1 MILRVKPGILK
12 GMSENG
18 PVLPPEVYRRRR
30 IVAVIALLAVIL
42 LLVAGVTSMV
52 GMINGKKDATVASTA
67 TASGAPF
74 QSFSARPSETASAT
88 PSASA
93 AASAT
98 ASASASA
105 TASATPSVTASAA
118 PTASVTPTAATT
130 PVATPTA
137 ATPTAPA
144 PAPSVTTAA
153 VAAACTANDLKVTVT
168 PAKRTFA
175 AGEQVSFHVTY
186 TNSSKTPCA
195 VGGEGANTGV
205 DLNITSGA
213 AQVYTRSLCAATA
226 VQKAEVA
233 AGAEG
238 ATDLAWD
245 RKINVLGCSSASTAQ
260 KGSYWAAVTVNGV
273 SSAPVNFIIQ

>member
-1 MILRVKPGILK
+1 MNLRGKPGILK
-12 GMSENG
+12 SMSENG

-30 IVAVIALLAVIL
+30 IVAVIALLAIIL

-67 TASGAPF
+67 TPSGAPF

-88 PSASA
+88 PSTSA
-93 AASAT
+93 TASAT
-98 ASASASA
+98 AS
-105 TASATPSVTASAA
+105 ASATPSVTASAT
-118 PTASVTPTAATT
+118 PSASVTTAAVTPAATT
-130 PVATPTA
+130 PA
-137 ATPTAPA
+137 ATPTTPA
-144 PAPSVTTAA
+144 PTPSVTTAA
-153 VAAACTANDLKVTVT
+153 AVAACTANDLKVTVT

-195 VGGEGANTGV
+195 VGGEDANTGV
-205 DLNITSGA
+205 DLKITSGA

-226 VQKAEVA
+226 VQKSEVA

>member
-93 AASAT
+93 TASAT

-118 PTASVTPTAATT
+118 PTASVTPTAANTPATT
-130 PVATPTA
+130 PTT
-137 ATPTAPA
+137 PA
-144 PAPSVTTAA
+144 PTPSVTTAA
-153 VAAACTANDLKVTVT
+153 VVAACTANDLKVTVT

-226 VQKAEVA
+226 VQKSEVA

-238 ATDLAWD
+238 AADLAWD

-260 KGSYWAAVTVNGV
+260 KGSYWATATVNGV
-273 SSAPVNFIIQ
+273 TSAQVNFVIQ

>member
-1 MILRVKPGILK
+1 MNLRVKPGILK

-30 IVAVIALLAVIL
+30 IVAVIALLAIIL

-93 AASAT
+93 TASATAT
-98 ASASASA
+98 ASASASV
-105 TASATPSVTASAA
+105 TPSVTASAA
-118 PTASVTPTAATT
+118 PTASATTAT
-130 PVATPTA
+130 PVATPT
-137 ATPTAPA
+137 TPA
-144 PAPSVTTAA
+144 PTPSVTTAA
-153 VAAACTANDLKVTVT
+153 VVAACTANDLKVTVT

-195 VGGEGANTGV
+195 VGGEDANTGV

-226 VQKAEVA
+226 VQKSEVA

-238 ATDLAWD
+238 AADLAWD

-260 KGSYWAAVTVNGV
+260 KGSYWATATVNGV
-273 SSAPVNFIIQ
+273 TSAQVNFVIQ

>member
-1 MILRVKPGILK
+1 MNLRVKPGILK

-30 IVAVIALLAVIL
+30 IVAVIALLAIIL

-67 TASGAPF
+67 TPSGAPF

-93 AASAT
+93 T

-105 TASATPSVTASAA
+105 SASATPSVTASAA
-118 PTASVTPTAATT
+118 PTASVTTAAATPTATT
-130 PVATPTA
+130 PA

-144 PAPSVTTAA
+144 PTPSVTTAA
-153 VAAACTANDLKVTVT
+153 AVAACTANDLKVTVT

-205 DLNITSGA
+205 DLKITSGA

-226 VQKAEVA
+226 VQKSEVA

>member
-93 AASAT
+93 TASAT

-118 PTASVTPTAATT
+118 PTASVTTAAATPAATT
-130 PVATPTA
+130 PVATPT
-137 ATPTAPA
+137 TPA

-153 VAAACTANDLKVTVT
+153 VVAACTANDLKVTVT

-260 KGSYWAAVTVNGV
+260 KGSYWATATVNGV
-273 SSAPVNFIIQ
+273 TSAQVNFVIQ

>member
-1 MILRVKPGILK
+1 MNLRVKPGILK

-30 IVAVIALLAVIL
+30 IVAVIALLAIIL

-67 TASGAPF
+67 TPSGAPF

-93 AASAT
+93 T

-105 TASATPSVTASAA
+105 SASATPSVTASAA
-118 PTASVTPTAATT
+118 PTASVTTAA
-130 PVATPTA
+130 ATPAATIPA
-137 ATPTAPA
+137 ATPTTPA

-153 VAAACTANDLKVTVT
+153 AVAACTANDLKVTVT

-226 VQKAEVA
+226 VQKSEVA

-260 KGSYWAAVTVNGV
+260 KGSYWATATVNGV
-273 SSAPVNFIIQ
+273 TSAQVNFVIQ

>member
-1 MILRVKPGILK
+1 
-12 GMSENG
+12 MSENG

-30 IVAVIALLAVIL
+30 IVAVVALLAVIL
-42 LLVAGVTSMV
+42 LLVAGVTSIV
-52 GMINGKKDATVASTA
+52 GMINNKKDATVASTA
-67 TASGAPF
+67 TATGAPF

-93 AASAT
+93 TASAT
-98 ASASASA
+98 ASAS
-105 TASATPSVTASAA
+105 ASATPSVTASAA
-118 PTASVTPTAATT
+118 PTASVTTAAATPAATT
-130 PVATPTA
+130 PA
-137 ATPTAPA
+137 ATPTT

-153 VAAACTANDLKVTVT
+153 AVAACTANDLKVTVT
-168 PAKRTFA
+168 PAKRAFA

-205 DLNITSGA
+205 DLKITSGA

-226 VQKAEVA
+226 VQKSEVA

>member
-1 MILRVKPGILK
+1 MNLRVKPGILK

-30 IVAVIALLAVIL
+30 IVAVIALLAIIL

-93 AASAT
+93 TASATAT
-98 ASASASA
+98 ASASASV
-105 TASATPSVTASAA
+105 TPSVTASAA
-118 PTASVTPTAATT
+118 PTASATTAT
-130 PVATPTA
+130 PVATPT
-137 ATPTAPA
+137 TPA
-144 PAPSVTTAA
+144 PTPSVTTAA
-153 VAAACTANDLKVTVT
+153 VVAACTANDLKVTVT

-226 VQKAEVA
+226 VQKSEVA

-260 KGSYWAAVTVNGV
+260 KGSYWATATVNGV
-273 SSAPVNFIIQ
+273 TSAQVNFVIQ

>member
-1 MILRVKPGILK
+1 MNLRVKPGILK
-12 GMSENG
+12 SMSENG

-30 IVAVIALLAVIL
+30 IVAVIALLAIIL

-67 TASGAPF
+67 TPSGAPF

-93 AASAT
+93 T

-105 TASATPSVTASAA
+105 SASATPSVTASAA
-118 PTASVTPTAATT
+118 PTASVTTAA
-130 PVATPTA
+130 ATPA
-137 ATPTAPA
+137 ATPTTPA
-144 PAPSVTTAA
+144 PTPSVTTAA
-153 VAAACTANDLKVTVT
+153 AVAACTANDLKVTVT
-168 PAKRTFA
+168 PAKRVFA

-195 VGGEGANTGV
+195 VGGEGANAGV
-205 DLNITSGA
+205 DLKITSGA

-226 VQKAEVA
+226 VQKSEVA

>member
-1 MILRVKPGILK
+1 MNLRVKPGILK
-12 GMSENG
+12 SMSENG

-30 IVAVIALLAVIL
+30 IVAVIALLAIIL

-93 AASAT
+93 TASATAT
-98 ASASASA
+98 ASASASV
-105 TASATPSVTASAA
+105 TPSVTASAA
-118 PTASVTPTAATT
+118 PTASATTAT
-130 PVATPTA
+130 PVATPT
-137 ATPTAPA
+137 TPA
-144 PAPSVTTAA
+144 PTPSVTTAA
-153 VAAACTANDLKVTVT
+153 AVAACTANDLKVTVT

-226 VQKAEVA
+226 VQKSEVA

-260 KGSYWAAVTVNGV
+260 KGSYWATAPVNGV
-273 SSAPVNFIIQ
+273 TSAQVNFVIQ

>member
-1 MILRVKPGILK
+1 MNLRVKPGILK

-30 IVAVIALLAVIL
+30 IVAVIALLAIIL

-67 TASGAPF
+67 TPSGAPF

-93 AASAT
+93 TASAT
-98 ASASASA
+98 AS
-105 TASATPSVTASAA
+105 ASATPSVTASVA
-118 PTASVTPTAATT
+118 PTASVTTAAVTPAATT
-130 PVATPTA
+130 PA

-144 PAPSVTTAA
+144 PTPSVTTAA
-153 VAAACTANDLKVTVT
+153 AVAACTANDLKVTVT

-195 VGGEGANTGV
+195 VGGEDANTGV
-205 DLNITSGA
+205 DLKITSGA

-226 VQKAEVA
+226 VQKSEVA

>member
-1 MILRVKPGILK
+1 MNLRVKPGILK

-67 TASGAPF
+67 TPSGAPF

-93 AASAT
+93 T

-105 TASATPSVTASAA
+105 SASATPSVTASAA
-118 PTASVTPTAATT
+118 PTASVTTAAATPAATT
-130 PVATPTA
+130 PA
-137 ATPTAPA
+137 ATPTTPA
-144 PAPSVTTAA
+144 PTPSVTTAA
-153 VAAACTANDLKVTVT
+153 AVAACTANDLKVTVT

-205 DLNITSGA
+205 DLKITSGA

-226 VQKAEVA
+226 VQKSEVA

>member
-1 MILRVKPGILK
+1 MNLRVKPGILK
-12 GMSENG
+12 SMSENG

-30 IVAVIALLAVIL
+30 IVAVIALLAIIL

-67 TASGAPF
+67 TPSGAPF

-93 AASAT
+93 TASAT
-98 ASASASA
+98 AS
-105 TASATPSVTASAA
+105 ASATPSVTASVA
-118 PTASVTPTAATT
+118 PTASVTTAAVTPAATT
-130 PVATPTA
+130 PA

-144 PAPSVTTAA
+144 PTPSVTTAA
-153 VAAACTANDLKVTVT
+153 AVAACTANDLKVTVT
-168 PAKRTFA
+168 PAKRTFV

-205 DLNITSGA
+205 DLKITSGA

-226 VQKAEVA
+226 VQKSEVA

>member
-1 MILRVKPGILK
+1 
-12 GMSENG
+12 MSENG

-30 IVAVIALLAVIL
+30 IVAVIALLAIIL

-93 AASAT
+93 TASAT

-130 PVATPTA
+130 PA

-144 PAPSVTTAA
+144 PTPSVTTAA

-213 AQVYTRSLCAATA
+213 AQVYTRSLCAPTA

-233 AGAEG
+233 AGAEA

-260 KGSYWAAVTVNGV
+260 KGSYWATATVNGV
-273 SSAPVNFIIQ
+273 SSAQVNFVIQ

>member
-1 MILRVKPGILK
+1 MNLRVKPGILK

-93 AASAT
+93 TASAT

-118 PTASVTPTAATT
+118 PTASVTPTAA
-130 PVATPTA
+130 ATPA

-144 PAPSVTTAA
+144 PTPSVTTAA
-153 VAAACTANDLKVTVT
+153 VVAACTANDLKVTVT

-273 SSAPVNFIIQ
+273 TSAPVNFIIQ

>member
-1 MILRVKPGILK
+1 
-12 GMSENG
+12 MSENG

-93 AASAT
+93 TASATAT
-98 ASASASA
+98 ASASASV
-105 TASATPSVTASAA
+105 TPSVTASVA
-118 PTASVTPTAATT
+118 PTASATTAT
-130 PVATPTA
+130 PVATPT
-137 ATPTAPA
+137 TPA
-144 PAPSVTTAA
+144 PTPSVTTAA
-153 VAAACTANDLKVTVT
+153 VVAACTANDLKVTVT

-226 VQKAEVA
+226 VQKSEVA

-273 SSAPVNFIIQ
+273 SSAPVNFVIQ

>member
-1 MILRVKPGILK
+1 
-12 GMSENG
+12 MSENG

-93 AASAT
+93 TASATAT
-98 ASASASA
+98 ASASASV
-105 TASATPSVTASAA
+105 TPSVTASAA
-118 PTASVTPTAATT
+118 PTASETTAT
-130 PVATPTA
+130 PVATPT
-137 ATPTAPA
+137 TPA
-144 PAPSVTTAA
+144 PTPSVTTAA
-153 VAAACTANDLKVTVT
+153 VVAACTANDLKVTVT

-226 VQKAEVA
+226 VQKSEVA

-238 ATDLAWD
+238 AADLAWD

-260 KGSYWAAVTVNGV
+260 KGSYWATATVNGV
-273 SSAPVNFIIQ
+273 TSAQVNFVIQ

>member
-1 MILRVKPGILK
+1 
-12 GMSENG
+12 MSENG

-30 IVAVIALLAVIL
+30 IVAVIALLAIIL

-67 TASGAPF
+67 TPSGAPF

-93 AASAT
+93 TASATAT
-98 ASASASA
+98 ASASASV
-105 TASATPSVTASAA
+105 TPSVTASVA
-118 PTASVTPTAATT
+118 PTASATTAT
-130 PVATPTA
+130 PVATPT
-137 ATPTAPA
+137 TPA
-144 PAPSVTTAA
+144 PTPSVTTAA
-153 VAAACTANDLKVTVT
+153 VVAACTANDLKVTVT

-226 VQKAEVA
+226 VQKSEVA

-260 KGSYWAAVTVNGV
+260 KGSYWATATGNGV
-273 SSAPVNFIIQ
+273 TSAQVNFVIQ

>member
-1 MILRVKPGILK
+1 MNLRVKPGILK

-30 IVAVIALLAVIL
+30 IVAVIALLAIIL

-67 TASGAPF
+67 TPSGAPF

-93 AASAT
+93 TASAT
-98 ASASASA
+98 ASASASV
-105 TASATPSVTASAA
+105 TPSVTASAA
-118 PTASVTPTAATT
+118 PTASATTAAATPAATT
-130 PVATPTA
+130 PAV
-137 ATPTAPA
+137 TPTAPA
-144 PAPSVTTAA
+144 PTPSVTIAAA
-153 VAAACTANDLKVTVT
+153 VAACTANDLKVTVT

-205 DLNITSGA
+205 DLKITSGA

-226 VQKAEVA
+226 VQKSEVA

>member
-1 MILRVKPGILK
+1 MNLRVKPGILK
-12 GMSENG
+12 SMSENG

-30 IVAVIALLAVIL
+30 IVAVIALLAIIL

-52 GMINGKKDATVASTA
+52 GMINGKKEATVASTA

-93 AASAT
+93 TASAT
-98 ASASASA
+98 AS
-105 TASATPSVTASAA
+105 ASATPSVTASVA
-118 PTASVTPTAATT
+118 PTASVTTAAVTPAATT
-130 PVATPTA
+130 PA

-144 PAPSVTTAA
+144 PTPSVTTAA
-153 VAAACTANDLKVTVT
+153 AVAACTANDLKVTVT

-205 DLNITSGA
+205 DLKITSGA

-226 VQKAEVA
+226 VQKSEVA

>member
-93 AASAT
+93 TASAT

-118 PTASVTPTAATT
+118 PTASVTTAA
-130 PVATPTA
+130 ATPAATIPA
-137 ATPTAPA
+137 ATPTTPA

-153 VAAACTANDLKVTVT
+153 AVAACTANDLKVTVT

-226 VQKAEVA
+226 VQKSEVA

-260 KGSYWAAVTVNGV
+260 KGSYWATATVNGV
-273 SSAPVNFIIQ
+273 TSAQVNFVIQ

>member
-1 MILRVKPGILK
+1 
-12 GMSENG
+12 MSENG

-93 AASAT
+93 TASAT

-105 TASATPSVTASAA
+105 SVTPSVTASAA
-118 PTASVTPTAATT
+118 PTASATTAT
-130 PVATPTA
+130 PVATPT
-137 ATPTAPA
+137 TPA
-144 PAPSVTTAA
+144 PTPSVTTAA
-153 VAAACTANDLKVTVT
+153 VVAACTANDLKVTVT

-226 VQKAEVA
+226 VQKSEVA

-238 ATDLAWD
+238 AADLAWD

-260 KGSYWAAVTVNGV
+260 KGSYWATATVNGV
-273 SSAPVNFIIQ
+273 TSAQVNFVIQ

>member
-1 MILRVKPGILK
+1 MNLRVKPGILK

-30 IVAVIALLAVIL
+30 IVAVIALLAIIL

-93 AASAT
+93 TASATAT
-98 ASASASA
+98 ASASASV
-105 TASATPSVTASAA
+105 TPSVTASAA
-118 PTASVTPTAATT
+118 PTASVTTAVATPAATT
-130 PVATPTA
+130 PA
-137 ATPTAPA
+137 ATPTT

-226 VQKAEVA
+226 VQKSEVA

-273 SSAPVNFIIQ
+273 SSAPVNFVIQ

>member
-1 MILRVKPGILK
+1 MNLRVKPGILK

-30 IVAVIALLAVIL
+30 IVAVIALLAIIL

-93 AASAT
+93 TASAT

-105 TASATPSVTASAA
+105 SVTPSVTASAA
-118 PTASVTPTAATT
+118 PTASATTAT
-130 PVATPTA
+130 PVATPT
-137 ATPTAPA
+137 TPA
-144 PAPSVTTAA
+144 PTPSVTTAA
-153 VAAACTANDLKVTVT
+153 VVAACTANDLKVTVT

-226 VQKAEVA
+226 VQKSEVA

-273 SSAPVNFIIQ
+273 SSAPVNFVIQ

>member
-1 MILRVKPGILK
+1 
-12 GMSENG
+12 MSENG

-52 GMINGKKDATVASTA
+52 GMINGKKEATVASTA

-93 AASAT
+93 TASAT
-98 ASASASA
+98 ASASASV
-105 TASATPSVTASAA
+105 TPSVTASAA
-118 PTASVTPTAATT
+118 PTASATTAT
-130 PVATPTA
+130 PVATPT
-137 ATPTAPA
+137 TPA
-144 PAPSVTTAA
+144 PTPSVTTAA
-153 VAAACTANDLKVTVT
+153 VVAACTANDLKVTVT

-205 DLNITSGA
+205 DLKITSGA

-226 VQKAEVA
+226 VQKSEVA
-233 AGAEG
+233 AGAED

-245 RKINVLGCSSASTAQ
+245 RKINVLGCSSTSTAQ
-260 KGSYWAAVTVNGV
+260 KGSYWATATVNGV
-273 SSAPVNFIIQ
+273 TSAQVNFVIQ

>member
-93 AASAT
+93 TASAT

-105 TASATPSVTASAA
+105 SVTPSVTASAA
-118 PTASVTPTAATT
+118 PTASATTAT
-130 PVATPTA
+130 PVATPT
-137 ATPTAPA
+137 TPA
-144 PAPSVTTAA
+144 PTPSVTTAA
-153 VAAACTANDLKVTVT
+153 VVAACTANDLKVTVT

-205 DLNITSGA
+205 DLKITSGA

-226 VQKAEVA
+226 VQKSEVA

-238 ATDLAWD
+238 AADLAWD

-260 KGSYWAAVTVNGV
+260 KGSYWATATVNGV
-273 SSAPVNFIIQ
+273 TSAQVNFVIQ

>member
-1 MILRVKPGILK
+1 MNLRVKPGILK

-30 IVAVIALLAVIL
+30 IVAVIALLAIIL

-67 TASGAPF
+67 TPSGAPF

-93 AASAT
+93 TASAT

-105 TASATPSVTASAA
+105 TPSVIASAA
-118 PTASVTPTAATT
+118 PTASVTTAAVTPAATT
-130 PVATPTA
+130 PA

-144 PAPSVTTAA
+144 PTPSVTTAA
-153 VAAACTANDLKVTVT
+153 AVAACTANDLKVTVT
-168 PAKRTFA
+168 PAKRVFA

-205 DLNITSGA
+205 DLKITSGA

-226 VQKAEVA
+226 VQKSEVA

>member
-1 MILRVKPGILK
+1 MNLRVKPGILK

-30 IVAVIALLAVIL
+30 IVAVIALLAIIL

-88 PSASA
+88 PSASV
-93 AASAT
+93 T

-118 PTASVTPTAATT
+118 PTASATTAAAT
-130 PVATPTA
+130 PVATTPAT
-137 ATPTAPA
+137 TPTTPA
-144 PAPSVTTAA
+144 PTPSVTTAA
-153 VAAACTANDLKVTVT
+153 VVAACTANDLKVTVT

-195 VGGEGANTGV
+195 VGGEGTNTGV
-205 DLNITSGA
+205 DLSITSGA
-213 AQVYTRSLCAATA
+213 AQVYTRSLCEATA
-226 VQKAEVA
+226 VQKSEVA

-238 ATDLAWD
+238 ATDLVWD
-245 RKINVLGCSSASTAQ
+245 RKINVLGCSSASAAQ
-260 KGSYWAAVTVNGV
+260 KGSYWASATVNGV
-273 SSAPVNFIIQ
+273 SSAPVNFVIQ

>member
-1 MILRVKPGILK
+1 
-12 GMSENG
+12 MSENG

-30 IVAVIALLAVIL
+30 IVAVIALLAIIL

-67 TASGAPF
+67 TPSGAPF

-93 AASAT
+93 TASAT
-98 ASASASA
+98 ASAS
-105 TASATPSVTASAA
+105 ASATPSVTASAA
-118 PTASVTPTAATT
+118 PTASVTTAAATPAATT
-130 PVATPTA
+130 PA
-137 ATPTAPA
+137 ATPTT

-153 VAAACTANDLKVTVT
+153 AVAACTANDLKVTVT
-168 PAKRTFA
+168 PAKRVFA

-205 DLNITSGA
+205 DLKITSGA

-226 VQKAEVA
+226 VQKSEVA

>member
-1 MILRVKPGILK
+1 MNLRVKPGILK

-93 AASAT
+93 TASAT

-105 TASATPSVTASAA
+105 SVTPSVTASAA
-118 PTASVTPTAATT
+118 PTASATTAT
-130 PVATPTA
+130 PVATPT
-137 ATPTAPA
+137 TPA
-144 PAPSVTTAA
+144 PTPSVTTAA
-153 VAAACTANDLKVTVT
+153 VVAACTANDLKVTVT

-205 DLNITSGA
+205 DLKITSGA

-226 VQKAEVA
+226 VQKSEVA

-238 ATDLAWD
+238 AADLAWD

-260 KGSYWAAVTVNGV
+260 KGSYWATATVNGV
-273 SSAPVNFIIQ
+273 TSAQVNFVIQ

>member
-12 GMSENG
+12 SMSENG

-30 IVAVIALLAVIL
+30 IVAVIALLAIIL

-93 AASAT
+93 TASATAT
-98 ASASASA
+98 ASASASV
-105 TASATPSVTASAA
+105 TPSVTASAA
-118 PTASVTPTAATT
+118 PTASATTAT
-130 PVATPTA
+130 PVATPT
-137 ATPTAPA
+137 TPA
-144 PAPSVTTAA
+144 PTPSVTTAA
-153 VAAACTANDLKVTVT
+153 VVAACTANDLKVTVT

-226 VQKAEVA
+226 VQKSEVA

-245 RKINVLGCSSASTAQ
+245 RKINVLGCSSASAAQ

-273 SSAPVNFIIQ
+273 SSAPVNFVIQ

>member
-93 AASAT
+93 TASATAT
-98 ASASASA
+98 ASASASV
-105 TASATPSVTASAA
+105 TPSVTASAA
-118 PTASVTPTAATT
+118 PTASATTAT
-130 PVATPTA
+130 PVATPT
-137 ATPTAPA
+137 TPA
-144 PAPSVTTAA
+144 PTPSVTTAA
-153 VAAACTANDLKVTVT
+153 VVAACTANDLKVTVT

-226 VQKAEVA
+226 VQKSEVA

-245 RKINVLGCSSASTAQ
+245 RKINVLGCSSASAAQ

-273 SSAPVNFIIQ
+273 SSAPVNFVIQ

>member
-1 MILRVKPGILK
+1 MNLRVKPGILK

-30 IVAVIALLAVIL
+30 IVAVIALLAIIL

-67 TASGAPF
+67 TPSGAPF

-93 AASAT
+93 T

-105 TASATPSVTASAA
+105 SASATPSVTASAT
-118 PTASVTPTAATT
+118 PSASVTTAAATPAATT
-130 PVATPTA
+130 PAETPT
-137 ATPTAPA
+137 TPA
-144 PAPSVTTAA
+144 PTPSVTTAA
-153 VAAACTANDLKVTVT
+153 AVAACTANDLKVTVT

-205 DLNITSGA
+205 DLKITSGA

-226 VQKAEVA
+226 VQKSEVA

>member
-1 MILRVKPGILK
+1 MNLRVKPGILK

-30 IVAVIALLAVIL
+30 IVAVIALLAIIL

-93 AASAT
+93 TASATAT
-98 ASASASA
+98 ASASASV
-105 TASATPSVTASAA
+105 TPSVTASAA
-118 PTASVTPTAATT
+118 PTASATTAT
-130 PVATPTA
+130 PVATPT
-137 ATPTAPA
+137 TPA
-144 PAPSVTTAA
+144 PTPSVTTAA
-153 VAAACTANDLKVTVT
+153 VVAACTANDLKVTVT

-226 VQKAEVA
+226 VQKSEVA

-238 ATDLAWD
+238 AADLAWD

-260 KGSYWAAVTVNGV
+260 KGSYWATATVNGV
-273 SSAPVNFIIQ
+273 TSAHVNFVIQ

>member
-1 MILRVKPGILK
+1 
-12 GMSENG
+12 
-18 PVLPPEVYRRRR
+18 
-30 IVAVIALLAVIL
+30 
-42 LLVAGVTSMV
+42 
-52 GMINGKKDATVASTA
+52 
-67 TASGAPF
+67 
-74 QSFSARPSETASAT
+74 RPSETASAT

-93 AASAT
+93 TASAT
-98 ASASASA
+98 AS
-105 TASATPSVTASAA
+105 ASATPSVTASAA
-118 PTASVTPTAATT
+118 PTASVTTAAVTPAATT
-130 PVATPTA
+130 PA

-144 PAPSVTTAA
+144 PTPSVTTAA
-153 VAAACTANDLKVTVT
+153 AVAACTANDLKVTVT

-195 VGGEGANTGV
+195 VGGEDANTGV
-205 DLNITSGA
+205 DLKITSGA

-226 VQKAEVA
+226 VQKSEVA